1 MAIERLKAVAI
12 LRGDEV
18 IERGFTSHYAL
29 RQAIDP
35 DDSAPQIS
43 KPGDIE
49 GFVTNEGRFVDRD
62 EAKEIAIAAGQ
73 IHSSWKTATRKLLS
87 SDINW

>member
-1 MAIERLKAVAI
+1 MTLERLRAVAI

-18 IERGFTSHYAL
+18 IERGFTSHYQL

-35 DDSAPQIS
+35 DDPDPRTS
-43 KPGDIE
+43 KAGDID
-49 GFVTNEGRFVDRD
+49 GFITSQGRFVDRD
-62 EAKEIAIAAGQ
+62 EAREVAIAAGQ